1 MGCKSLLVQ
10 RRRGLYTVLIRVD
23 ETLPWIEL
31 KGEYETRKEAQR
43 AAAEAVEK
51 IVVMVVNVPQ
61 ERRPL
66 KALAIMRERR

>member
-1 MGCKSLLVQ
+1 
-10 RRRGLYTVLIRVD
+10 LYTVLIRVD

-51 IVVMVVNVPQ
+51 IAVMVMNVPQ

-66 KALAIMRERR
+66 KALAIMRARR